1 MRRLR
6 TKGWVFLQGF
16 APYVFAMFLQM
27 EAVYLVSMS
36 GLNASGTGNT
46 AALAVFALLCWGV
59 YGVWYAALRRAER
72 KCISE
77 PATEVQ
83 KPGRSATWMADSLR
97 KLHRPYMFLVL
108 AVSLQYTVELWHII
122 AGQFFP
128 EKVKEYQA
136 LMETSGLGSGDA
148 VWLVSVYTVILA
160 PVAEELLFRG
170 VTQGMFRRA
179 GLGFWTANVL
189 QAALFGIFHF
199 NFIQGV
205 YAFAV
210 GLLFGYMVKCYDTLA
225 AGITLHICFNLIGT
239 YGAGILPM
247 PAGSARLLCSVAGL
261 AVTVGVLLYLG
272 KADAHLAAGTQKR
285 S

>member
-1 MRRLR
+1 MRRVR
-6 TKGWVFLQGF
+6 TRGWMFLQGF

-27 EAVYLVSMS
+27 AAVYLVSMS

-59 YGVWYAALRRAER
+59 YGVWYAALRRAD
-72 KCISE
+72 
-77 PATEVQ
+77 
-83 KPGRSATWMADSLR
+83 GLR
-97 KLHRPYMFLVL
+97 KLRRPYMFLIL

-136 LMETSGLGSGDA
+136 LMETSGLGGGDA

-179 GLGFWTANVL
+179 GLDFWMANVL

-205 YAFAV
+205 YAFAA
-210 GLLFGYMVKCYDTLA
+210 GLLFGYVVKCYDTLA

-247 PAGSARLLCSVAGL
+247 PAGSARLICSVAGL